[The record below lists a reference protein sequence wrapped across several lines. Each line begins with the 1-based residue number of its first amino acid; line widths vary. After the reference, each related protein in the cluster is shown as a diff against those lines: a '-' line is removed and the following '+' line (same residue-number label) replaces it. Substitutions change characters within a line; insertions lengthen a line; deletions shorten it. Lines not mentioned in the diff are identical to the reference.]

1 MLSREEN
8 DLITQTGPGTPGGEL
23 FRRYWQPVGLSEELP
38 EGGAPISV
46 TILSEELALFRDDTG
61 KPGLMGLHCPHRAA
75 DLSYGRCEDGG
86 LRCLYHGWLFDTA
99 GNCIEQP
106 GEPEGSDF
114 KDKVKATAYP
124 CVEKVGIIFAYM
136 GPGEPPL
143 MPEYDFLNVPEENC
157 YVTKYFNDSN
167 YLQANEG
174 NIDPQHLSY
183 LHKFIKDD
191 PNRPSVAGSSTSSN
205 AFFGQDVAPQIEV
218 EDTNY
223 GIRIFS
229 VRTPSEE
236 EKYVRITNF
245 IFPNAALFG
254 GVHYHVPIDD
264 THHWKF
270 RITFDTAKP
279 VNKEQMQAEDAK
291 EIGPGYR
298 HRRTEENRFLQDRD
312 EMKRNSFIGMGP
324 NFQVHDL
331 WATNN
336 EGPIQDRTKEQ
347 LGYTDK
353 AIAAARRQLLGAIR
367 DMQEG
372 NEPPFILHDANENH
386 FQHLLAI
393 NEVVPSTVDWKNLWK
408 ERMTS

>member
-8 DLITQTGPGTPGGEL
+8 DLITQTGPGTPGGDL
-23 FRRYWQPVGLSEELP
+23 FRRYWQPVGLSEEIP
-38 EGGAPISV
+38 AGGSPVSV
-46 TILSEELALFRDDTG
+46 KILGEELALFRDDSG
-61 KPGLMGLHCPHRAA
+61 KPGLLGLHCAHRAA

-86 LRCLYHGWLFDTA
+86 LRCLYHGWLYDTQ

-114 KDKVKATAYP
+114 KDKVKQKAYP
-124 CVEKVGIIFAYM
+124 CVERVGIVFAYM

-143 MPEYDFLNVPEENC
+143 MPEYDFLNVPESHV
-157 YVTKYFNDSN
+157 YVTKYFNESN

-174 NIDPQHLSY
+174 NIDPQHLSF
-183 LHKFIKDD
+183 LHKFVKDD
-191 PNRPSVAGSSTSSN
+191 PDRPAVAGTNTSSN
-205 AFFGQDVAPQIEV
+205 AFFGQDVAPQIEI
-218 EDTNY
+218 EDTDY
-223 GIRIFS
+223 GLRIFS

-245 IFPNAALFG
+245 IFPNASLFG

-270 RITFDTAKP
+270 RITFDLAKP
-279 VNKEQMQAEDAK
+279 VDREQMRAEDAK
-291 EIGPGYR
+291 EIGPDYR
-298 HRRTEENRFLQDRD
+298 HRRTEENRFMQDRD
-312 EMKRNSFIGMGP
+312 EMKTRSFIGMGP

-331 WATNN
+331 WATNS
-336 EGPIQDRTKEQ
+336 EGPIQDRTTEH

-353 AIAAARRQLLGAIR
+353 AITAARRQLLAAIR

-372 NEPPFILHDANENH
+372 NEPPYVLHDADQNH
-386 FQHLLAI
+386 FHHLLAV
-393 NEVVPSTVDWKNLWK
+393 NEVVPSSVDWKNLWK
-408 ERMTS
+408 ERMPS

>member
-8 DLITQTGPGTPGGEL
+8 DLITQTGPGTPGGDL
-23 FRRYWQPVGLSEELP
+23 FRRYWQPAGLSEELP
-38 EGGAPISV
+38 EGGAPVGIK
-46 TILSEELALFRDDTG
+46 ILGEELALFRDDTG
-61 KPGLMGLHCPHRAA
+61 KPGLIGLHCPHRAA

-114 KDKVKATAYP
+114 KDKVKHTAYP

-136 GPGEPPL
+136 GPGEAPL
-143 MPEYDFLNVPEENC
+143 LPAFDFLNVPESHV
-157 YVTKYFNDSN
+157 YATKYFNESN

-183 LHKFIKDD
+183 LHKFVKDD

-205 AFFGQDVAPQIEV
+205 AFFGQDVAPQIEL

-245 IFPNAALFG
+245 IFPNASLFG

-270 RITFDTAKP
+270 RITFDVAKP
-279 VNKEQMQAEDAK
+279 VDKERMQAEDAK
-291 EIGPGYR
+291 EISPDYR
-298 HRRTEENRFLQDRD
+298 HRRTEENRFMQDRS
-312 EMKRNSFIGMGP
+312 EMRNKSFIGMGP

-331 WATNN
+331 WATNS

-353 AIAAARRQLLGAIR
+353 AIAAARRQLLAAIR

-372 NEPPFILHDANENH
+372 NEPPYILRNPDENH

-393 NEVVPSTVDWKNLWK
+393 NEVVPSSVDWKNLWK